1 MALSHTLLGE
11 AMVILQVLILLGV
24 ANAAP
29 IVAREL
35 LGERLNRPLDGG
47 KTFIDGG
54 PIFGSTKTVRG
65 LLASLLMCAA
75 GAAALGL
82 SASFGAGF
90 AAAVMLGDLV
100 SSFIKRRMGV
110 ASSSPVTGLDQ
121 IPEALFPTLAALPY
135 LDLSALDVAI
145 IVTLFFFLDIAV
157 SPVLYRLKIRKIPE
171 SDPGA

>member
-1 MALSHTLLGE
+1 MALSHTLLGA

-47 KTFIDGG
+47 KTFIDGA

-65 LLASLLMCAA
+65 LLASLLVSAA

-90 AAAVMLGDLV
+90 AAAAMLGDLV

-110 ASSSPVTGLDQ
+110 PSSSPVAGLDQ

>member
-1 MALSHTLLGE
+1 MALSHTLLGA
-11 AMVILQVLILLGV
+11 AMVILQVLILVGV

-47 KTFIDGG
+47 KTFIDGA

-65 LLASLLMCAA
+65 LLAPLLMCAA
-75 GAAALGL
+75 GAALLGL

-90 AAAVMLGDLV
+90 AAAAMLGDLF

-121 IPEALFPTLAALPY
+121 IPEALFPALAALPY
-135 LDLSALDVAI
+135 LDLRALDVAI
-145 IVTLFFFLDIAV
+145 IVTLFFLLDIAV
-157 SPVLYRLKIRKIPE
+157 SPVLYRLRIRKTPE
-171 SDPGA
+171 PGPRA

>member
-1 MALSHTLLGE
+1 MALSHTLLGA
-11 AMVILQVLILLGV
+11 AMVILQVLILVGV

-47 KTFIDGG
+47 KTFIDGA

-65 LLASLLMCAA
+65 LLASLLMSAA
-75 GAAALGL
+75 GAALLGL
-82 SASFGAGF
+82 SASFGAWF
-90 AAAVMLGDLV
+90 AAAAMLGDLF

-121 IPEALFPTLAALPY
+121 IPEALFPALAALPY

-145 IVTLFFFLDIAV
+145 IVTLFYLLDIAL
-157 SPVLYRLKIRKIPE
+157 SPVLYRLRIRKIPKR
-171 SDPGA
+171 GHRA

>member
-35 LGERLNRPLDGG
+35 LGERLNWPLDGG
-47 KTFIDGG
+47 KTFIDGA

-90 AAAVMLGDLV
+90 AAAAMLGDLV

>member
-1 MALSHTLLGE
+1 MALSHTLLG
-11 AMVILQVLILLGV
+11 AGMVILQVLILVGV

-47 KTFIDGG
+47 KTFIDGA

-90 AAAVMLGDLV
+90 AAAAMLGDLV

-110 ASSSPVTGLDQ
+110 PSSSPVTGLDQ

-145 IVTLFFFLDIAV
+145 IVTLFFFLDIAM
-157 SPVLYRLKIRKIPE
+157 SPVLYRLKIRKVPE

>member
-1 MALSHTLLGE
+1 M
-11 AMVILQVLILLGV
+11 ILEVLILLGV

-35 LGERLNRPLDGG
+35 LGERLNWPLDGG
-47 KTFIDGG
+47 KTFIDGA

-90 AAAVMLGDLV
+90 AAAAMLGDLV